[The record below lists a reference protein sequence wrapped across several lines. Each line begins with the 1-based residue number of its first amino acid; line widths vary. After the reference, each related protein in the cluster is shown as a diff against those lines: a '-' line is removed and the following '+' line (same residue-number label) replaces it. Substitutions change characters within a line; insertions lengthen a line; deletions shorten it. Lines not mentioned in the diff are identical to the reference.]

1 MITNKKHLLFAD
13 EFKLTNGLTEDAIRC
28 YQIAY
33 PKSKTESARVESSK
47 ILQNPTI
54 KKYIQEYK
62 ENIRLERENSAKNE
76 LKAKDSTNILQR
88 EKAIEMVSN
97 VAKLMYNQLVKSEEK
112 KPADIMAFNSTV
124 ERLAKMD
131 GWDKSTK
138 QDITILKGVEDL
150 FIED

>member
-13 EFKLTNGLTEDAIRC
+13 KYKLTNGLTEDAIRC

-47 ILQNPTI
+47 ILQKPTI
-54 KKYIQEYK
+54 KKYIQDYK
-62 ENIRLERENSAKNE
+62 EKLRIERDNSVIDAIKKESN
-76 LKAKDSTNILQR
+76 TNILQR

-112 KPADIMAFNSTV
+112 KPSDIMAFNSTV

>member
-13 EFKLTNGLTEDAIRC
+13 KYKLTNGLTEDAIRC

-54 KKYIQEYK
+54 KKYIQDYK
-62 ENIRLERENSAKNE
+62 EKLRIERDNSVIDAIKKESN
-76 LKAKDSTNILQR
+76 TNILQR

>member
-1 MITNKKHLLFAD
+1 MIQNKKHLLFAD

-33 PKSKTESARVESSK
+33 PNTQKESARVKSSK
-47 ILQNPTI
+47 LLQEVTI
-54 KKYIQEYK
+54 KKYIQGYK

>member
-1 MITNKKHLLFAD
+1 M
-13 EFKLTNGLTEDAIRC
+13 
-28 YQIAY
+28 
-33 PKSKTESARVESSK
+33 
-47 ILQNPTI
+47 LQNPTI
-54 KKYIQEYK
+54 KKYIQDYK
-62 ENIRLERENSAKNE
+62 EKLRIERDNSVIDAIKKESN
-76 LKAKDSTNILQR
+76 TNILQR

>member
-33 PKSKTESARVESSK
+33 PNTQKESARVKSSK
-47 ILQNPTI
+47 LLQEVTI

-112 KPADIMAFNSTV
+112 NLLILW
-124 ERLAKMD
+124 RLILLLKDWLKWTD
-131 GWDKSTK
+131 GINLQNK
-138 QDITILKGVEDL
+138 ILL
-150 FIED
+150 Y

>member
-13 EFKLTNGLTEDAIRC
+13 KYKLTNGLTEDAIRC

-47 ILQNPTI
+47 ILQKPTI
-54 KKYIQEYK
+54 KKYIQDYK
-62 ENIRLERENSAKNE
+62 EKIRIERDNSVIDVIKKESN
-76 LKAKDSTNILQR
+76 TNILQR

-112 KPADIMAFNSTV
+112 KPSDIMAFNSTV

>member
-33 PKSKTESARVESSK
+33 PNTQKESARVKSSK
-47 ILQNPTI
+47 LLQEVTI

>member
-1 MITNKKHLLFAD
+1 MITHKKHLLFAD

-33 PKSKTESARVESSK
+33 PNTQKESARVKSSK
-47 ILQNPTI
+47 LLQEVTI

>member
-13 EFKLTNGLTEDAIRC
+13 KYKLTNGLTEDAIRC

-33 PKSKTESARVESSK
+33 PNTQKESARVKSSK
-47 ILQNPTI
+47 LLQDVTI
-54 KKYIQEYK
+54 KKYIQDYK
-62 ENIRLERENSAKNE
+62 ENIRIERDNSVIDAIKKESN
-76 LKAKDSTNILQR
+76 TNILQR

-112 KPADIMAFNSTV
+112 KPSDIMAFNSTV